1 MLQIYADGQPL
12 YYPLHETMTVTAPR
26 LTLERGK
33 AGSFRFGLPPTHDFF
48 DSLKKLKTT
57 ITVEFDG
64 VELFRGRVLSEEK
77 DFYNIRTVYCE
88 GDLAYLVDSVQKGE
102 KYTGTT
108 HALFRK
114 IIAAHNAR
122 IEKEK
127 QFEVGEI
134 EVEDREIVLS
144 GQSSQATDVD
154 SDSFDYKQIAINSI
168 TNQWKTSYDYV
179 ETCLIE
185 PCGGYLRTRREN
197 GKTYLDWMDD
207 TGTNTEQKIEFGIN
221 LLELTETVSAEEL
234 FTVLIPLGDDN
245 LTIESVNNGSDEL
258 VDETMEAIYGRIV
271 KTHVFDNVNQPSTL
285 LENGQR
291 FLANHANVPATV
303 TVRAVDMHLLDSQIP
318 LIKIGD
324 SVMVDSLPH
333 NITRSLNC
341 TKIEYDFD
349 HMGNCT
355 FTFGTIQQ
363 SLTERYRKD
372 KSQSEEK
379 AASGGASGGG
389 AAGSAAVEAAKQI
402 SDKFYDA
409 WINVDEETG
418 HIDLGTLYKEYKN
431 AKAVLENSCGINIDA
446 PDGNINIYDLKTK
459 YDDQEKEILKQ
470 AARIELINDD
480 THAQIELVASRVNY
494 VEGVES
500 GHYASIVLRV
510 DDLESSIELK
520 ADKVTLDA
528 MNINLNAH
536 TSRIQGLE
544 DGSKESKVDI
554 ATLYETTNETKERL
568 TANETK
574 ITSLS
579 NATEAK
585 ITSLVSRTTGTETKI
600 ASIEQRVTDTESEIE
615 LKADKVTLNSKVTTI
630 NSKITTIAGKL
641 EAAEANIGSLQADM
655 ANIDTLIS
663 NKITA
668 SRADLSYLKTKGLTV
683 DNLYANTYVS
693 SPAIR
698 MGGAT
703 VATQT
708 WVKTQLADYAKSD
721 HTHGWSDI
729 TGKPTSFAPTKHRH
743 SFSFTK
749 SLANGHTHKV
759 KINGVTYTS
768 QGVSTNVTH
777 SIDVNGYT
785 GYAGS

>member
-33 AGSFRFGLPPTHDFF
+33 AGSFQFGLPPTHDFF

-64 VELFRGRVLSEEK
+64 VEIFRGRVLSEEK

-114 IIAAHNAR
+114 IVAAHNAR

-144 GQSSQATDVD
+144 GQSSQVTDED

-168 TNQWKTSYDYV
+168 TNQWKTSYDYI

-197 GKTYLDWMDD
+197 GKTYLDWLDD
-207 TGTNTEQKIEFGIN
+207 TGTNVEQ
-221 LLELTETVSAEEL
+221 
-234 FTVLIPLGDDN
+234 
-245 LTIESVNNGSDEL
+245 
-258 VDETMEAIYGRIV
+258 
-271 KTHVFDNVNQPSTL
+271 
-285 LENGQR
+285 
-291 FLANHANVPATV
+291 
-303 TVRAVDMHLLDSQIP
+303 
-318 LIKIGD
+318 
-324 SVMVDSLPH
+324 
-333 NITRSLNC
+333 
-341 TKIEYDFD
+341 
-349 HMGNCT
+349 
-355 FTFGTIQQ
+355 
-363 SLTERYRKD
+363 
-372 KSQSEEK
+372 
-379 AASGGASGGG
+379 
-389 AAGSAAVEAAKQI
+389 
-402 SDKFYDA
+402 
-409 WINVDEETG
+409 
-418 HIDLGTLYKEYKN
+418 
-431 AKAVLENSCGINIDA
+431 
-446 PDGNINIYDLKTK
+446 
-459 YDDQEKEILKQ
+459 
-470 AARIELINDD
+470 
-480 THAQIELVASRVNY
+480 
-494 VEGVES
+494 
-500 GHYASIVLRV
+500 
-510 DDLESSIELK
+510 
-520 ADKVTLDA
+520 
-528 MNINLNAH
+528 
-536 TSRIQGLE
+536 
-544 DGSKESKVDI
+544 
-554 ATLYETTNETKERL
+554 
-568 TANETK
+568 
-574 ITSLS
+574 
-579 NATEAK
+579 
-585 ITSLVSRTTGTETKI
+585 
-600 ASIEQRVTDTESEIE
+600 
-615 LKADKVTLNSKVTTI
+615 TLNSKVTTI

-683 DNLYANTYVS
+683 NNLYANNYVS

-768 QGVSTNVTH
+768 QGVSTNTTH
-777 SIDVNGYT
+777 SIDVSGYT